1 MSALPI
7 PTETA
12 TETAALAWLTGF
24 YAKVDSL
31 DIDGVMAGFTPDA
44 VMQFGA
50 DDPVSGHD
58 AIRGGLNGLFSIL
71 DSMKHAIHRVWISTD
86 TTLMEATVTYYMT
99 GGRQVPIPV
108 VTILERRDE
117 LIADIR
123 IFIDRVPMTA

>member
-1 MSALPI
+1 VSALQVPAESASEI
-7 PTETA
+7 TA
-12 TETAALAWLTGF
+12 PAWLTGF

-31 DIDGVMAGFTPDA
+31 DLDGVMAGFTPDA

-50 DDPVSGHD
+50 QDVVSGRE
-58 AIRGGLNGLFSIL
+58 AIRAGLTGLFSIL
-71 DSMKHAIHRVWISTD
+71 DSMQHEIRRIWVSND
-86 TTLMEATVTYYMT
+86 TTLMEATVTYYLT

-108 VTILERRDE
+108 VTILDRRDE